1 MIEKDDGNNVW
12 SLLYDV
18 FMFVSFDTK
27 IVKDLMSMKRI
38 KYLSFCCMTAIFL
51 TACSKITVKSENG
64 TEYESYQE
72 CCSAQDFQAAHQY
85 LAKLENSMGDSYD
98 KKKEYEAAREYVF
111 KQEALYL
118 MSIGDET
125 AKKRIIYLLKEE
137 GNNNERVDM
146 LIDLAVDNDD
156 VDFAK
161 TLVNQLSGS
170 VDSDIYKKIYQ
181 YFSEKGL
188 NEHKDFLVGV
198 FKKNNA
204 KKMLLEIAFDT
215 DDMKL
220 LHDYTSEI
228 SLYDSEIIKKIA
240 QKKMNSLSDFVLSL
254 LTQEFSTSVN
264 RPSLGVTSYFWA
276 TDKQKFIDE
285 CERYE
290 SYIKSYN
297 QKCLQITEI
306 GIECKN
312 LYLSRGA
319 IKRMKSN
326 ITHKELATK
335 NDYYRISVSAG
346 DKSDITAANKV
357 LNDAI
362 NRKAFR

>member
-1 MIEKDDGNNVW
+1 
-12 SLLYDV
+12 
-18 FMFVSFDTK
+18 
-27 IVKDLMSMKRI
+27 MKRI
-38 KYLSFCCMTAIFL
+38 KILSFCCIAVFLL
-51 TACSKITVKSENG
+51 TACSNKITVKGEDG

-72 CCSAQDFQAAHQY
+72 CCAAQDFQAAHQY
-85 LAKLENSMGDSYD
+85 LAKLENSETGGYYD
-98 KKKEYEAAREYVF
+98 AKEYVF

-125 AKKRIIYLLKEE
+125 AKKRLLYLLKEE
-137 GNNNERVDM
+137 GNNNKRVDM
-146 LIDLAVDNDD
+146 LIDLAIDNDD
-156 VDFAK
+156 VDFVK

-170 VDSDIYKKIYQ
+170 VESNIFKKIYQ

-188 NEHKDFLVGV
+188 KEHKDFLVGV

-204 KKMLLEIAFDT
+204 KKMILEIAFDT
-215 DDMKL
+215 DDMEL
-220 LHDYTSEI
+220 IHDYTSEI
-228 SLYDSEIIKKIA
+228 SLYNSDIIKKIA
-240 QKKMNSLSDFVLSL
+240 LKKVNTLSDFVLGL
-254 LTQEFSTSVN
+254 LTQEFETSVS
-264 RPSLGVTSYFWA
+264 RPSLGVTSYYWA

-285 CERYE
+285 CEKYE
-290 SYIKSYN
+290 SYIKRYN
-297 QKCLQITEI
+297 QECLQIMEI

-326 ITHKELATK
+326 IIHKELATK
-335 NDYYRISVSAG
+335 NDYYRISVSTG
-346 DKSDITAANKV
+346 DNSDITAANKV